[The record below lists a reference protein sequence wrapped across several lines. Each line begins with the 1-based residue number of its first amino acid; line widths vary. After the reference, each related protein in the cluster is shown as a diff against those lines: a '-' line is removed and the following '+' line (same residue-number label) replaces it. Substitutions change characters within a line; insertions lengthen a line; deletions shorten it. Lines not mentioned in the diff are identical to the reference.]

1 MTALA
6 SPTSALARSAYELGW
21 TYAQLISEISTP
33 ARLDCP
39 PTKRSLMV
47 AQVSFF
53 THERTKAAVWDLMD
67 RALHDD
73 PTAPLPVGEITAGL
87 DLASWHGWYR
97 PAGPDPEWDTGVIAY
112 GRLLDQLPEVPD
124 LLRPGKA

>member
-6 SPTSALARSAYELGW
+6 YPTSALARSSFELGW
-21 TYAQLISEISTP
+21 AYAHMISELSTP

-39 PTKRSLMV
+39 AAKRELMV

-53 THERTKAAVWDLMD
+53 THERTQAAVWKLVD
-67 RALHDD
+67 RALHED
-73 PTAPLPVGEITAGL
+73 PTAPLTIGEIAAGL

-97 PAGPDPEWDTGVIAY
+97 PAGPDQAWDTGVIAY